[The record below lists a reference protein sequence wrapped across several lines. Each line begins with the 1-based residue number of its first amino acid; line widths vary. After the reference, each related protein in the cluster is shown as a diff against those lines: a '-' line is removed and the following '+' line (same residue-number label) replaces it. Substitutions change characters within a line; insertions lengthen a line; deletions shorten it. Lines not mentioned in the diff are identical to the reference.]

1 MNFKVTESAGSRHT
15 AATVV
20 GWGNVRA
27 VVFVATVMFAAQFA
41 AAQQVALKA
50 GRLPRVYNALIT
62 TDQRLLPSQAEP
74 IVTPVFRPL
83 QFLYQ
88 WPEVRYAAT
97 PSYPSSRSD
106 VEASGTDGGSS
117 GHEVSRPVTAEV
129 FDSSRPA
136 GSMVVK
142 NNRPADS
149 TVVKNKRPVDATI
162 VKNNRPADSSVPD
175 VPPPPLPVTRGQDG
189 AVKKRPEEYPPA
201 PGGFAI

>member
-1 MNFKVTESAGSRHT
+1 
-15 AATVV
+15 VV
-20 GWGNVRA
+20 GWENVLA
-27 VVFVATVMFAAQFA
+27 VVVVATVMFAAQLA
-41 AAQQVALKA
+41 AGQQVVLKA

-83 QFLYQ
+83 QFLYE
-88 WPEVRYAAT
+88 WPEVRYAAA
-97 PSYPSSRSD
+97 PPYPSSRSD
-106 VEASGTDGGSS
+106 VEATGTDDGMS
-117 GHEVSRPVTAEV
+117 GHEESRAVAAPV
-129 FDSSRPA
+129 F
-136 GSMVVK
+136 K
-142 NNRPADS
+142 ND
-149 TVVKNKRPVDATI
+149 RPVDATVVKNNKPVDATV

>member
-1 MNFKVTESAGSRHT
+1 MNIKVTESAGSRHT

-27 VVFVATVMFAAQFA
+27 VVFVATVMFAAQLA

-88 WPEVRYAAT
+88 WPEVRYAAA

-106 VEASGTDGGSS
+106 VESTGTDDGSS
-117 GHEVSRPVTAEV
+117 GHEVSRPVATAV
-129 FDSSRPA
+129 FENS
-136 GSMVVK
+136 
-142 NNRPADS
+142 RPADS
-149 TVVKNKRPVDATI
+149 TVVKNNRPVDATV

>member
-1 MNFKVTESAGSRHT
+1 LITVKQVTESAGSRHT

-20 GWGNVRA
+20 CWGNVRA
-27 VVFVATVMFAAQFA
+27 VVVVATVMFASQFA

-88 WPEVRYAAT
+88 WPEVRYAGAPSYP
-97 PSYPSSRSD
+97 PSYPSVRSD
-106 VEASGTDGGSS
+106 VEATGTDDGSS
-117 GHEVSRPVTAEV
+117 GHEASRPVAAAAV
-129 FDSSRPA
+129 FENSRPLDA
-136 GSMVVK
+136 TVVK
-142 NNRPADS
+142 NNRPADG
-149 TVVKNKRPVDATI
+149 TV